1 MMSEWQP
8 EEYTNEEILSLDR
21 LKRAVVNRV
30 YRRAMAMTGDGEEYT
45 LGQDQTARIIQEEW
59 ARAKETIR
67 SSKTA
72 KENLKKDWDAYVDTE
87 VNKLVRSEK
96 DELSSMGVLE
106 KSI

>member
-1 MMSEWQP
+1 MMSDWQP

-45 LGQDQTARIIQEEW
+45 LGQDQTSRIIREEW
-59 ARAKETIR
+59 ARAKEAVR

-87 VNKLVRSEK
+87 VNKLVRTDK

>member
-1 MMSEWQP
+1 MTGNWQP

-30 YRRAMAMTGDGEEYT
+30 RSRALAMTEEGEEYT
-45 LGQDQTARIIQEEW
+45 LGQEQTAQIIQEEW
-59 ARAKETIR
+59 ARAKEAVR
-67 SSKTA
+67 SSKAA
-72 KENLKKDWDAYVDTE
+72 KENMKKDWDTYVDTE
-87 VNKLVRSEK
+87 VNKLVRSDK

>member
-1 MMSEWQP
+1 MMSDWLP

-45 LGQDQTARIIQEEW
+45 LGQDQTSRIIHEEW
-59 ARAKETIR
+59 ARAKEAVR

-87 VNKLVRSEK
+87 VNKLVRTDK